1 MLINKLLTDLNK
13 KCKNTELSEISD
25 CIITLQIT
33 KDKVQKIIHNKNP
46 DLAEEYTDAVND
58 LTVVLTSAV
67 LPNRPTTEEMESLR
81 DNKNSASESES

>member
-1 MLINKLLTDLNK
+1 MLINKLLTDLHK
-13 KCKNTELSEISD
+13 KCENTELSEISD

-33 KDKVQKIIHNKNP
+33 KDKIQKIIQDKKP

-67 LPNRPTTEEMESLR
+67 LPDRPTTEEMESLR